1 MFAQCLA
8 DPFSFTVA
16 AQVLF
21 PGRVVICM
29 GCLGGAVDELGV
41 ITGQFAFQLLADP
54 VPDIRM
60 VGTCKGGYGRAVDGV
75 EAERAGRFEAAALAL
90 VNAQQ
95 GHGGVHCLHGVGVG
109 GITVWEVI
117 GPGLDGAVTG
127 NAKQVALTHGKARL
141 APGLISIDDRIGNTL
156 AEKLEQG
163 RVEARPVTAENI
175 VEIAAQILAGTRVG
189 VGNQQGHGMG
199 GHIGMVGDQFCYPVA
214 QHQRAAAK
222 IQLYDSK
229 RGLAG
234 AFQVERPCLE
244 PGAKAVCIL
253 CPGGITELGYA
264 GGRRNVPFSDT
275 CFCC

>member
-8 DPFSFTVA
+8 DTFRFTVA
-16 AQVLF
+16 AQALF
-21 PGRVVICM
+21 PGRIVIRM

-41 ITGQFAFQLLADP
+41 IAGQFAFQLLADP

-60 VGTCKGGYGRAVDGV
+60 VGTGKGRDGSAVDGI
-75 EAERAGRFEAAALAL
+75 EAERAGRFETVAPALI
-90 VNAQQ
+90 NPQQ
-95 GHGGVHCLHGVGVG
+95 GHGGVHRLHGVRGG
-109 GITVWEVI
+109 GILLRKVI
-117 GPGLDGAVTG
+117 GPGADGAVMG
-127 NAKQVALTHGKARL
+127 NAKQITLAHGKARF
-141 APGLISIDDRIGNTL
+141 APGFIGIDDGVGDTL

-163 RVEARPVTAENI
+163 RVEARSVTAEDV
-175 VEIAAQILAGTRVG
+175 VEIAAEILTGTGVG
-189 VGNQQGHGMG
+189 VGNQQGHRMG